1 MLGRFSSVWL
11 FVTLWTIIHH
21 APLSMGFSR
30 HKYWSGLP
38 CPPPGDLPDPGIKPT
53 CLMSPALGGFFTTN
67 ATGKAHVIPYHNI
80 SCILH
85 SSLSPIGCKLPEN
98 SVYFWYSIPLQ
109 TCPQIWKWVLLL
121 SRFSRVW
128 PFETLCTV
136 TCQIPLSMGFSRQ
149 KDCSGKPFPSPGD
162 HPDQGIEPMSFALQA
177 DSLTS
182 IWVIREA
189 PSTGE
194 GCHALLQGNFPT

>member
-1 MLGRFSSVWL
+1 MPRLFSHDPL
-11 FVTLWTIIHH
+11 FVTLWTIACW

-53 CLMSPALGGFFTTN
+53 FLTCPALGGFFTTN

-85 SSLSPIGCKLPEN
+85 SSLSSIGCKLPEN

-109 TCPQIWKWVLLL
+109 TRCPQIWKWVLIVYYLL
-121 SRFSRVW
+121 ESS
-128 PFETLCTV
+128 
-136 TCQIPLSMGFSRQ
+136 
-149 KDCSGKPFPSPGD
+149 
-162 HPDQGIEPMSFALQA
+162 
-177 DSLTS
+177 
-182 IWVIREA
+182 
-189 PSTGE
+189 GE
-194 GCHALLQGNFPT
+194 GNSNPLQYSWDRKESDTTEWLTLLLPKSVLFAF